1 MLPNLWF
8 ALETAWRFRDYRRK
22 KVTPTAVLR
31 WLNQFDAADHRCLRN
46 LVRRINYI
54 PEGDLAKHLVAAYQ
68 KLTAFLKESEFSK
81 QQVIFLSFDQAGSS
95 SSTMLNL
102 LRDEAHLEAQKFN
115 ILDARDIDQLA
126 NLTFTLGEGAL
137 VYVDDFIGSGKQV
150 SDNIRF
156 VRPVIQGNFVEA
168 VLAVCICEEATRVLD
183 EIGVRTQSEFVHLI
197 RERPLHP
204 ETVDFPPQDKDR
216 LVELC
221 KVVAPPT
228 GLGFRRM
235 ATMVVLSRN
244 TPNNCPAIFRGT
256 KGQNPYQGIL
266 PRTTDLSVPAELQY

>member
-1 MLPNLWF
+1 MLPDLWF
-8 ALETAWRFRDYRRK
+8 AVETAWRFRDYRRK
-22 KVTPTAVLR
+22 NVTPAAVLR
-31 WLNQFDAADHRCLRN
+31 WLNQFPAADHRCLRN
-46 LVRRINYI
+46 LVRRIKYI
-54 PEGDLAKHLVAAYQ
+54 PEADLGKHLVTAYQ
-68 KLTAFLKESEFSK
+68 KLTAFLKESGFTK

-102 LRDEAHLEAQKFN
+102 LRDEAHLESQDFH
-115 ILDARDIDQLA
+115 ILDARDIDQLG

-150 SDNIRF
+150 SENIRF
-156 VRPVIQGNFVEA
+156 VRPVIQGNFIEA
-168 VLAVCICEEATRVLD
+168 VLAVCICEEATRTLD
-183 EIGVRTQSEFVHLI
+183 DIGVRTQSELVHLI
-197 RERPLHP
+197 RERPLHQ
-204 ETVDFPPQDKDR
+204 ETVDFPAQHKER

-221 KVVAPPT
+221 KIIAPPT

-256 KGQNPYQGIL
+256 KGQEPYHGIL
-266 PRTTDLSVPAELQY
+266 PRTTDLRVPAELQY